1 MTSKKSKGKSKCNR
15 SCNCNG
21 GEAGPYGMTTREAKA
36 QLCSGEKWGGDFH
49 KSGPKPHL
57 IKTLG
62 QKVPGGRGEG
72 SDPLKK
78 AKAKGE
84 YV

>member
-1 MTSKKSKGKSKCNR
+1 
-15 SCNCNG
+15 
-21 GEAGPYGMTTREAKA
+21 MTTKEAKA
-36 QLCSGEKWGGDFH
+36 QLRSVGKVGVDFH